1 MCPQAGKQSCEDRDS
16 IRNGGGVGVSSRTE
30 DVAANGGQF
39 GNDVMAATKF
49 QPNYK
54 KEEELDLLCITSKA
68 NRTEIEENFTDD
80 RCLLKISIF

>member
-1 MCPQAGKQSCEDRDS
+1 MCPQAGKQSCKDRDS

-30 DVAANGGQF
+30 GVAANGGQF

-49 QPNYK
+49 QLNYK

-68 NRTEIEENFTDD
+68 NRIETEENFTDD
-80 RCLLKISIF
+80 RCLLKISIL